1 MWWQRLIKFVAAVGV
16 CLLAGV
22 VGGLFTSPAI
32 PGWYAALNK
41 PAFTP
46 PNWVF
51 APAWTTLYVLMGL
64 AAFLVWDKGWRRP
77 VVKPAL
83 GVFAAQLVLNVLWSI
98 LFFGARSPAAGLV
111 DIVAL
116 WLAIGASI
124 VLFARVSKAA
134 AALMVPYLA
143 WVTFAT
149 ALNVAIVALN
159 P

>member
-124 VLFARVSKAA
+124 VLFRRVSAA
-134 AALMVPYLA
+134 AAVLMVPYLA